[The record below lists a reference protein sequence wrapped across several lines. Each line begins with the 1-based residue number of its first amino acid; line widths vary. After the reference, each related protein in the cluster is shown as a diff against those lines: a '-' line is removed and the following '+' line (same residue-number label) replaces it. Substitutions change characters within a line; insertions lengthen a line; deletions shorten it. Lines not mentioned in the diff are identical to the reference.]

1 MSVIPS
7 PWHILVCA
15 LREVSSGEFDRTED
29 GKSVDSAPRSQ
40 GRSCKV
46 DRVVKATV
54 PIRFQWMLRGGGGS
68 VRHGG
73 GAHCFSKGHHKPPS
87 LEGCGRQSRL
97 QIPGKPGPWNDQEA
111 GPLSGHTDSYIT
123 TFLKKALENLP
134 ICFSLG

>member
-54 PIRFQWMLRGGGGS
+54 PIRFQWMLPGGGGVS
-68 VRHGG
+68 GMG
-73 GAHCFSKGHHKPPS
+73 GALTASAKATTNHQAWKAVAGSHGCRFPENLDLGMTRRLGPS
-87 LEGCGRQSRL
+87 VATLILTS
-97 QIPGKPGPWNDQEA
+97 
-111 GPLSGHTDSYIT
+111 PLS
-123 TFLKKALENLP
+123 
-134 ICFSLG
+134 